1 MGYNSH
7 FCPYFH
13 RAVELIGQRWSGAI
27 LREMLAGATRF
38 TEIRHAIPDISDRM
52 LAERLKGL
60 EAYELVERKVFA
72 ETPVRVEYHLT
83 DRGRALGPVFAALGN
98 WANKY
103 GCGEAEET
111 DPNAA

>member
-83 DRGRALGPVFAALGN
+83 DRGRALGPVFAALGE
-98 WANKY
+98 WANTY
-103 GCGEAEET
+103 GCGETAET

>member
-1 MGYNSH
+1 
-7 FCPYFH
+7 
-13 RAVELIGQRWSGAI
+13 
-27 LREMLAGATRF
+27 
-38 TEIRHAIPDISDRM
+38 M

-83 DRGRALGPVFAALGN
+83 DRGRALGPVFAALGD

>member
-7 FCPYFH
+7 FCPCFH
-13 RAVELIGQRWSGAI
+13 RAVEFIGQRWTGAI
-27 LREMLAGATRF
+27 LREMLSGATRF

-60 EAYELVERKVFA
+60 EAYELVERRVFA

-83 DRGRALGPVFAALGN
+83 DRGRALEPVFAALGE

-103 GCGEAEET
+103 GCGEASES

>member
-1 MGYNSH
+1 MWYNSH

-38 TEIRHAIPDISDRM
+38 SEIKHAIPDISDRM
-52 LAERLKGL
+52 LAERLKSL

-83 DRGRALGPVFAALGN
+83 DRGRALGPVFAALGA

-103 GCGEAEET
+103 GCTEVGKT
-111 DPNAA
+111 DPNVA